1 MYVRKSFTR
10 VVGAVIFAF
19 VLLSALFV
27 FQGAFH
33 ECHCAEDEICAVC
46 MGLLESKDTLCQP
59 FACALSLP
67 QMRFFCENYES
78 AIGFAFTFATL
89 VTLGVKLSD

>member
-67 QMRFFCENYES
+67 QMKLFSENSEAAQAS
-78 AIGFAFTFATL
+78 AFSSASL